1 MDSKK
6 ICTAEAIALLVM
18 IMINQVILGLPKTII
33 VNSGS
38 GAWINVIVISIIA
51 IFLAVLITKLFK
63 KFPASDILDVSE
75 LVGGKILKI
84 IVSIIFFS
92 LFFLTSIICLRYI
105 VETLILIYFKNTNI
119 LFLILLFVIG
129 IIIANRKSFT
139 SIARANYI
147 LTIIILAVMFIL
159 FVFSTKLFVTERLF
173 PILGYGADKTFLLGL
188 SNLSAFSGLAYIL
201 FLLPFLKETK
211 SFKKINVI
219 SIVISSLYLFLSVV
233 CLLLVFPF
241 NSISENLLSVYLLTR
256 IVEYSSFLQRADA
269 IYILFWILAILSYLS
284 INMFFML
291 HIFQKNTNIKNHTG
305 ILYAISLI
313 LIATSLI
320 IQGAA
325 EHRFLQNTVYF
336 YLFLFAI
343 GLSLVILFIAN
354 WKRKKHNS
362 NSPPAP

>member
-139 SIARANYI
+139 SLARANYI
-147 LTIIILAVMFIL
+147 LTIVILTAMLFL
-159 FVFSTKLFVTERLF
+159 FVFSTKLFVPERLF
-173 PILGYGADKTFLLGL
+173 PLLGYGPNQTLLLGL

-201 FLLPFLKETK
+201 FILPFLKEAN
-211 SFKKINVI
+211 SFKKINI
-219 SIVISSLYLFLSVV
+219 IAIVISSLYLFFSVL
-233 CLLLVFPF
+233 CLLLIFPF
-241 NSISENLLSVYLLTR
+241 TSITENLLSVYLLTR

-305 ILYAISLI
+305 ILYALSLVV
-313 LIATSLI
+313 IAGSLI
-320 IQGAA
+320 IEGAA
-325 EHRFLQNTVYF
+325 EHRFLQNTI
-336 YLFLFAI
+336 YLCLFFFAMV
-343 GLSLVILFIAN
+343 LSLIILFIAN
-354 WKRKKHNS
+354 WKRKKHS
-362 NSPPAP
+362 SS